1 MKVLCITYKYEIL
14 AAGIVIIWHV
24 ILMMMFSYTG
34 FGTILPVIYG
44 LLFTSAA
51 AWLSHYF
58 SGKKHAT
65 AGRIL
70 AIFSILYLQLITM
83 PSDEYESRPADEF
96 RSAISILANFRTVSS
111 EMLITIHQSPYA
123 PVTAALHKYRDE
135 LPEYSWLI
143 SFEGSGDEMR
153 PYLFNIRNNTAA
165 YNHPGVRHAELTE
178 DHLMVEIEKYSAM
191 VTYAIPLDE
200 PPPAFIINGEP
211 NLPSPSGTFGATV
224 YPHMLSVENHNR
236 FQQLF
241 YRLLTR
247 IYS

>member
-1 MKVLCITYKYEIL
+1 MKDERTSYKSELL
-14 AAGIVIIWHV
+14 AGGIVIIWHI
-24 ILMMMFSYTG
+24 ILIMMFSYSG
-34 FGTILPVIYG
+34 PGIILPVFYG
-44 LLFTSAA
+44 LLFTAA
-51 AWLSHYF
+51 AIWLSLYF
-58 SGKKHAT
+58 NGKKHAT
-65 AGRIL
+65 AGKTL
-70 AIFSILYLQLITM
+70 AIFSIVYLQLITM

-96 RSAISILANFRTVSS
+96 RSAISILGNFRAVSP
-111 EMLITIHQSPYA
+111 EMLITIHESPYA

-143 SFEGSGDEMR
+143 SFEGSGEEVS

-165 YNHPGVRHAELTE
+165 YNHPGVRHAELTNE
-178 DHLMVEIEKYSAM
+178 HLLVEIEKSNAT

-200 PPPAFIINGEP
+200 PPPAFTINGEP
-211 NLPSPSGTFGATV
+211 NLPSPSGTFRATV
-224 YPHMLSVENHNR
+224 YPHMLSVDDHNR